1 MKNSLKRLLNDDRKN
16 RLFQVQKQQALN
28 EEMRERIKAEL
39 LDICRNSDEF
49 VDKNAFEQLTL
60 VVAIFLKIDFPAKW
74 PQMNDYLLGTMHD
87 LLGNLQNLG

>member
-1 MKNSLKRLLNDDRKN
+1 
-16 RLFQVQKQQALN
+16 
-28 EEMRERIKAEL
+28 MRERIKAEL
-39 LDICRNSDEF
+39 LDICRNSDDF